1 MYRYNPDNKSFFTTA
16 STPTLNLDLGYG
28 GFSIGPIQSGN
39 LEGIIIHHWDQFGSI
54 VMMPAYAKDYITAL
68 SVAGSNR
75 VAVLF
80 AHVRL
85 RPASKRN
92 LQNNASRTQFD
103 ADIRDYKLGSVDDVL
118 SEKYTRFMTAV
129 PYART
134 AAENEFGKQTDHKA
148 FISPNELVM
157 FLADGT
163 LFSGPVYNMQIQTKV
178 QALANA
184 TMGYWY
190 VTNGT
195 VILSYP
201 VPGSRSNT
209 EKSFVIEGD
218 TLRLNGI
225 PYVLD
230 PHLQLNG
237 SKINYR

>member
-1 MYRYNPDNKSFFTTA
+1 
-16 STPTLNLDLGYG
+16 
-28 GFSIGPIQSGN
+28 
-39 LEGIIIHHWDQFGSI
+39 
-54 VMMPAYAKDYITAL
+54 
-68 SVAGSNR
+68 
-75 VAVLF
+75 
-80 AHVRL
+80 
-85 RPASKRN
+85 
-92 LQNNASRTQFD
+92 
-103 ADIRDYKLGSVDDVL
+103 
-118 SEKYTRFMTAV
+118 
-129 PYART
+129 
-134 AAENEFGKQTDHKA
+134 
-148 FISPNELVM
+148 M